1 MDQVQAGEQKN
12 NEDLNS
18 TSGQSSM
25 CGAICQHFGRASSAS
40 GNYWAKDYYPL
51 SSSSCQNESNDK

>member
-18 TSGQSSM
+18 HKWPE
-25 CGAICQHFGRASSAS
+25 QHVWGHLPALRLGFKRIRQLLG
-40 GNYWAKDYYPL
+40 KDYYPL